1 MKKTGI
7 VFMVMAVLL
16 LQPLTVS
23 ALTAGEAK
31 QAWRD
36 AKQASRDAQSLHRD
50 AKIEWAANKT
60 DANNQ
65 RVIDSGK
72 EVLHAALD
80 EAEAWLVW
88 RSLEVEENP
97 DIPGDLKE
105 EIREDV
111 DANLAKIDELRDEV
125 DGVENR
131 LELGIV
137 FLKMVG
143 KYLELLTDVARNTGR
158 VWVHIGNTMA
168 DTVED
173 YETKLRDAAEGLS
186 DNEEI
191 VEALD
196 AALEE
201 LETARR
207 NIDSA
212 EAEYLEVVL
221 PGTPLIKFSNG
232 NNYLRIAKNNL
243 ISAHGYLN
251 EAYRLLVEAS

>member
-7 VFMVMAVLL
+7 VIMVMALLL

-36 AKQASRDAQSLHRD
+36 AKQASRDTQSVHRD
-50 AKIEWAANKT
+50 AKIEWAADKT
-60 DANNQ
+60 EENNQ
-65 RVIDSGK
+65 RVIDTGK
-72 EVLHAALD
+72 DVLNAALD

-97 DIPGDLKE
+97 DIPTDLKDT
-105 EIREDV
+105 IRGDV
-111 DANLAKIDELRDEV
+111 AANLAKIEELREEV
-125 DGVENR
+125 EGVENR

-143 KYLELLTDVARNTGR
+143 KYLELLTDVARSTGR
-158 VWVHIGNTMA
+158 VWVHIANSMA
-168 DTVED
+168 DTVEE
-173 YETKLRDAAEGLS
+173 YEAKLREATEGLT
-186 DNEEI
+186 DNQKI
-191 VEALD
+191 IEALD
-196 AALEE
+196 AALNE
-201 LETARR
+201 LETARM

-212 EAEYLEVVL
+212 EVEYLQVVN

-251 EAYRLLVEAS
+251 EAYRLLVGAS